1 MRKNLQIC
9 QFQLIQWIILHKV
22 LFFLLNACTDFLQFG
37 ISKYIACISADDDTS
52 FVQNLKRSVREAAL
66 SSQSYYPESSQ
77 DSHSDDS
84 SEHYFIPVSGVGLS
98 HFGNKSNLL
107 RSKKLPT
114 PETDSSFCGN
124 HAPHS
129 HVGIKSEGLP
139 HLLNDSLDDYDG
151 IDGFLSTMGSNS
163 SVSDACRSFYDM
175 EEADD
180 QVFSPPLLMDMSLL
194 ADSYEDLLGML
205 I

>member
-1 MRKNLQIC
+1 M
-9 QFQLIQWIILHKV
+9 
-22 LFFLLNACTDFLQFG
+22 LLNACTDFLHLE
-37 ISKYIACISADDDTS
+37 SLKYVVCISADDDTS

-77 DSHSDDS
+77 DSRSDDS
-84 SEHYFIPVSGVGLS
+84 SEHYFIPVPGVGFS
-98 HFGNKSNLL
+98 HLGNKSNLL
-107 RSKKLPT
+107 RSKKLLG
-114 PETDSSFCGN
+114 PEPDSSFLGN
-124 HAPHS
+124 HAQHS

-139 HLLNDSLDDYDG
+139 GLFNDLQSLDDYDG
-151 IDGFLSTMGSNS
+151 IDGFLLTMGSNS

-175 EEADD
+175 EEAED

-205 I
+205 V